1 MRGQVVDT
9 ASATEFMNEI
19 LEKISNDELG
29 DIAAAV
35 QAKSTRMQELVFD
48 RGVGQTLDRA
58 RLTGLLRSVFATRR
72 RTEAILDFV
81 GVEALALAVDKLLL
95 DTSDLSTRFADFD
108 TALAGFGEHA
118 FDLPGE
124 LLHFVYPD
132 RYWLWTR
139 WMWDPR
145 TETGALPLVT
155 MDDVDLVGA
164 VRGEVYL
171 RVGEA
176 VAFVD
181 ETGKASGF
189 TALGGGGS
197 GGPFGIDVYLA
208 AVYGVYMYT
217 VLRMR
222 MTQEFN
228 RLVPELPDLLRRLL
242 GVYYREA

>member
-1 MRGQVVDT
+1 
-9 ASATEFMNEI
+9 
-19 LEKISNDELG
+19 
-29 DIAAAV
+29 
-35 QAKSTRMQELVFD
+35 
-48 RGVGQTLDRA
+48 
-58 RLTGLLRSVFATRR
+58 
-72 RTEAILDFV
+72 
-81 GVEALALAVDKLLL
+81 
-95 DTSDLSTRFADFD
+95 
-108 TALAGFGEHA
+108 
-118 FDLPGE
+118 
-124 LLHFVYPD
+124 
-132 RYWLWTR
+132 
-139 WMWDPR
+139 MWDPR

-155 MDDVDLVGA
+155 MDDVALGGEL
-164 VRGEVYL
+164 RGQVYL
-171 RVGEA
+171 QVGEA

-228 RLVPELPDLLRRLL
+228 RLVPELPDLVRRLL

>member
-1 MRGQVVDT
+1 
-9 ASATEFMNEI
+9 MNEI
-19 LEKISNDELG
+19 LQKISADELS
-29 DIAAAV
+29 DITGAV
-35 QAKSTRMQELVFD
+35 QAKSARMQELMFD
-48 RGVGQTLDRA
+48 RSAGQALSRA
-58 RLTGLLRSVFATRR
+58 QLKGLLRSVFATRR
-72 RTEAILDFV
+72 RAESILDSV
-81 GVEALALAVDKLLL
+81 GVEPLAAAVDDLLVGTAGL
-95 DTSDLSTRFADFD
+95 TARFAAFD
-108 TALAGFGEHA
+108 AVLGEHAEQA

-124 LLHFVYPD
+124 LLHFIYPD

-155 MDDVDLVGA
+155 MDDVALGGEL
-164 VRGEVYL
+164 RGQVYL
-171 RVGEA
+171 QVGEA

-228 RLVPELPDLLRRLL
+228 RLVPELPDLVRRLL

>member
-58 RLTGLLRSVFATRR
+58 RLTGLLRAVFATRR

-81 GVEALALAVDKLLL
+81 GVEALARAVDKLLL

-155 MDDVDLVGA
+155 MDDVDLGGA

>member
-35 QAKSTRMQELVFD
+35 EAKSTRMQELVFD

-72 RTEAILDFV
+72 RTEAILDSV
-81 GVEALALAVDKLLL
+81 GVETLALAVDELLL
-95 DTSDLSTRFADFD
+95 GTPDLTTRFADFD
-108 TALAGFGEHA
+108 AALAGFGEHA

-124 LLHFVYPD
+124 LLHFIYPD

-155 MDDVDLVGA
+155 M
-164 VRGEVYL
+164 
-171 RVGEA
+171 
-176 VAFVD
+176 
-181 ETGKASGF
+181 ASG
-189 TALGGGGS
+189 
-197 GGPFGIDVYLA
+197 P
-208 AVYGVYMYT
+208 
-217 VLRMR
+217 
-222 MTQEFN
+222 
-228 RLVPELPDLLRRLL
+228 
-242 GVYYREA
+242 

>member
-9 ASATEFMNEI
+9 ASATDFMTEI
-19 LEKISNDELG
+19 LDKISADEL
-29 DIAAAV
+29 DSIAVALA
-35 QAKSTRMQELVFD
+35 AKSQRMQELVFD
-48 RGVGQTLDRA
+48 RVPGQALDRA
-58 RLTGLLRSVFATRR
+58 RLSGLLRAIFATRR
-72 RTEAILDFV
+72 RTDVILEQI
-81 GVEALALAVDKLLL
+81 GVERLGKAVDELL
-95 DTSDLSTRFADFD
+95 TGTPGLSTRFADFD
-108 TALAGFGEHA
+108 AVWPSYSEPA

-124 LLHFVYPD
+124 LLHFIYPD

-155 MDDVDLVGA
+155 MDDVDLTGE

-171 RVGEA
+171 KVGEA

-181 ETGKASGF
+181 QTGKAAGF
-189 TALGGGGS
+189 TAFGGHDAGGS
-197 GGPFGIDVYLA
+197 FGIDVYLA
-208 AVYGVYMYT
+208 AVYSVYMYT

-228 RLVPELPDLLRRLL
+228 RLVPELPHLVRRLL
-242 GVYYREA
+242 GVHYREA

>member
-9 ASATEFMNEI
+9 ASATDFMAEI
-19 LEKISNDELG
+19 LDKIAPEELDE
-29 DIAAAV
+29 IAGALT
-35 QAKSTRMQELVFD
+35 AKSQRMQELVFD
-48 RGVGQTLDRA
+48 RVPGQHLDRA
-58 RLTGLLRSVFATRR
+58 RLTGLLRAVFATRR
-72 RTEAILDFV
+72 RSDAILDAI
-81 GVEALALAVDKLLL
+81 GVERFGHAVDELLTG
-95 DTSDLSTRFADFD
+95 TSGLSTRFADFD
-108 TALAGFGEHA
+108 AVWPAYSEQA

-155 MDDVDLVGA
+155 MDDVDLTGD

-171 RVGEA
+171 KVGEA

-181 ETGKASGF
+181 QTGKAAGF
-189 TALGGGGS
+189 TALGGQGAS
-197 GGPFGIDVYLA
+197 GPFGIDVYLA
-208 AVYGVYMYT
+208 SVYGVYMYT

-228 RLVPELPDLLRRLL
+228 RLVPELPDLVRRLL
-242 GVYYREA
+242 GVHYREA

>member
-9 ASATEFMNEI
+9 ASATDFMAEI
-19 LEKISNDELG
+19 LDKISPAEL
-29 DIAAAV
+29 DSIT
-35 QAKSTRMQELVFD
+35 QTLTEKSRRMQDLVFD
-48 RGVGQTLDRA
+48 RAPGQPLDRE
-58 RLTGLLRSVFATRR
+58 RLMGLLRCVFATRR
-72 RTEAILDFV
+72 RADVILDQI
-81 GVEALALAVDKLLL
+81 GVEQLGSAIDELL
-95 DTSDLSTRFADFD
+95 TGTPGLSTRFAEFD
-108 TALAGFGEHA
+108 AIWPSYSEQA

-155 MDDVDLVGA
+155 MDDVDLTGEL
-164 VRGEVYL
+164 RGEVYL
-171 RVGEA
+171 KVGEA

-181 ETGKASGF
+181 QTGKATGF
-189 TALGGGGS
+189 TALGS
-197 GGPFGIDVYLA
+197 HDAADSFGIDVYLA
-208 AVYGVYMYT
+208 AVYSVYMYT

-228 RLVPELPDLLRRLL
+228 RLVPELPDLVRRLL
-242 GVYYREA
+242 GVHYREA

>member
-9 ASATEFMNEI
+9 ASATDFMNEI
-19 LEKISNDELG
+19 LEKVSTDELA

-35 QAKSTRMQELVFD
+35 QAKSARMQELVFD
-48 RGVGQTLDRA
+48 RGAGEALDRA
-58 RLTGLLRSVFATRR
+58 RLSGLLRSVFATRR
-72 RTEAILDFV
+72 RSEAILDWV
-81 GVEALALAVDKLLL
+81 GVEPLARAVDELLVGTPGL
-95 DTSDLSTRFADFD
+95 TTRFADFD
-108 TALAGFGEHA
+108 SALAHFGDQA

-124 LLHFVYPD
+124 LLHYIYPD

-155 MDDVDLVGA
+155 MDDVDLTGT

-171 RVGEA
+171 QVGQA

-189 TALGGGGS
+189 TALGGTGS

-242 GVYYREA
+242 GVHYREA

>member
-9 ASATEFMNEI
+9 ASATDFMKEI
-19 LEKISNDELG
+19 LERTSTDELG
-29 DIAAAV
+29 DIAAALE
-35 QAKSTRMQELVFD
+35 AKSARMQALVFD
-48 RGVGQTLDRA
+48 REVGEPLDRA

-72 RTEAILDFV
+72 RTEAILDSV
-81 GVEALALAVDKLLL
+81 GVETLARAVDDLLL
-95 DTSDLSTRFADFD
+95 GDADVTTRFADFD
-108 TALAGFGEHA
+108 AVLGGMSDQA

-124 LLHFVYPD
+124 LLHFSYPD
-132 RYWLWTR
+132 KYWLWTR

-155 MDDVDLVGA
+155 MDDVDLTAGD
-164 VRGEVYL
+164 RDDVYL

-181 ETGKASGF
+181 QTGKASGF
-189 TALGGGGS
+189 TALGGAS
-197 GGPFGIDVYLA
+197 GPFGIDVYLA

>member
-58 RLTGLLRSVFATRR
+58 RLTGLLRAVFATRR
-72 RTEAILDFV
+72 RTQSILDFV
-81 GVEALALAVDKLLL
+81 GVEALAMAVDKLLL

-155 MDDVDLVGA
+155 MDDVDLGGA